1 MNRLDNLTVAVL
13 QIRGNNQS
21 SFRVEKLT
29 DAELDDSVAT
39 AERIMDAVD
48 RAWPPTRGA
57 DHDGNYDHEADHEAE
72 DDREDAATA
81 ASGTAPAPG
90 PPGTPETS

>member
-29 DAELDDSVAT
+29 DAELDDCVAT

-48 RAWPPTRGA
+48 RVYDL
-57 DHDGNYDHEADHEAE
+57 DHAP
-72 DDREDAATA
+72 EDAATA